1 LHGARGEQ
9 SGKRLRGILKFPE
22 NSKESSESMSK
33 LFTPLLLAALML
45 PGSVLAQAAPAAST
59 GGTKVGIINM
69 QTAIVA
75 TNEGQRDFEA
85 LAKKF
90 EPKRTELKGLS
101 DDLDSMKK
109 QLDTQGSKLND
120 DARADLVKK
129 IEAKQKTLT
138 RASED
143 AQSDLQ
149 AQQNE
154 IAGKI
159 VQKMIPVVQKYA
171 KDNSLGMI
179 LDATRAWP
187 DGELIWATDSVD
199 LTKAVV
205 DAYNAQSDVPPP
217 ATPKPAAAPKPAAP
231 KPAAPAATKP
241 N

>member
-1 LHGARGEQ
+1 MT
-9 SGKRLRGILKFPE
+9 SKFVRFFMPAVLAV
-22 NSKESSESMSK
+22 SV
-33 LFTPLLLAALML
+33 AALAQNAAL
-45 PGSVLAQAAPAAST
+45 PAAPSAAANNAAAPVATNAT
-59 GGTKVGIINM
+59 GTRMGTINVE
-69 QTAIVA
+69 QAIFA

-90 EPKRTELKGLS
+90 EPKRTELKGIS
-101 DDLDSMKK
+101 DELDSMKK

-154 IAGKI
+154 IAQKI
-159 VQKMIPVVQKYA
+159 VQKMGPVIGKYA

-187 DGELIWATDSVD
+187 DGELIWANDTVD

-217 ATPKPAAAPKPAAP
+217 AKPAAAAAAPKPAAAAPKPAAP
-231 KPAAPAATKP
+231 KPAPPKP

>member
-1 LHGARGEQ
+1 
-9 SGKRLRGILKFPE
+9 
-22 NSKESSESMSK
+22 MSK
-33 LFTPLLLAALML
+33 IFERML
-45 PGSVLAQAAPAAST
+45 PAAILLSTLAVSTMMLGQDAAAATGTAS

-75 TNEGQRDFEA
+75 TNEGQRDFDA

-90 EPKRTELKGLS
+90 EPKRTELKNLS
-101 DDLDSMKK
+101 DELDSLKK
-109 QLDTQGSKLND
+109 QLDTQGPKLND

-138 RASED
+138 RNSED
-143 AQSDLQ
+143 AQSELQ

-154 IAGKI
+154 IAQKI
-159 VQKMIPVVQKYA
+159 VQKMGPVIGKYA

-187 DGELIWATDSVD
+187 EGELIWANDTVD
-199 LTKAVV
+199 LTKPIV

-217 ATPKPAAAPKPAAP
+217 AKPAAAKPAAP
-231 KPAAPAATKP
+231 KPAAPAAPKS

>member
-1 LHGARGEQ
+1 
-9 SGKRLRGILKFPE
+9 
-22 NSKESSESMSK
+22 
-33 LFTPLLLAALML
+33 ML
-45 PGSVLAQAAPAAST
+45 PAAALAQAAPAAPS
-59 GGTKVGIINM
+59 GTKVGIINM

-90 EPKRTELKGLS
+90 EPKRTELKGIS

-120 DARADLVKK
+120 ETRSDLVKK

-143 AQSDLQ
+143 AQSELQ

-154 IAGKI
+154 IAQKI
-159 VQKMIPVVQKYA
+159 VQKMGPVIGKYA
-171 KDNSLGMI
+171 KENSLGMI

-187 DGELIWATDSVD
+187 DGELIWANDTVD
-199 LTKAVV
+199 LTKAIV

-217 ATPKPAAAPKPAAP
+217 AKPAAAAPKPAATAP
-231 KPAAPAATKP
+231 KPAVTTPKPAPPKP

>member
-1 LHGARGEQ
+1 
-9 SGKRLRGILKFPE
+9 
-22 NSKESSESMSK
+22 MSK
-33 LFTPLLLAALML
+33 LFAPIALAALLL
-45 PGSVLAQAAPAAST
+45 PSFAIGQAAAAPAT

-205 DAYNAQSDVPPP
+205 DAYNAQSDVPAPTKPAAAAPKTTPTPKP
-217 ATPKPAAAPKPAAP
+217 ATPKPAEPKS
-231 KPAAPAATKP
+231 

>member
-1 LHGARGEQ
+1 
-9 SGKRLRGILKFPE
+9 
-22 NSKESSESMSK
+22 MSK
-33 LFTPLLLAALML
+33 AYARTLLAAIL
-45 PGSVLAQAAPAAST
+45 STLALSALALGQGAATTA

-75 TNEGQRDFEA
+75 TNEGQRDFEN
-85 LAKKF
+85 LQKKF
-90 EPKRTELKGLS
+90 EPKRNELKSLG
-101 DDLDSMKK
+101 DELDSLKK

-154 IAGKI
+154 IAQRI
-159 VQKMIPVVQKYA
+159 VQKMGPVIGKYA
-171 KDNSLGMI
+171 KDNGLGMI

-187 DGELIWATDSVD
+187 DGELIWANDTVD

-205 DAYNAQSDVPPP
+205 DAYNAQSDVPAPAKP
-217 ATPKPAAAPKPAAP
+217 ASATPKPIAPKPAAP
-231 KPAAPAATKP
+231 KADAPKP

>member
-1 LHGARGEQ
+1 
-9 SGKRLRGILKFPE
+9 
-22 NSKESSESMSK
+22 MSK
-33 LFTPLLLAALML
+33 IFTRTLLAATILSLAL
-45 PGSVLAQAAPAAST
+45 PSLVVGQAAASPAP
-59 GGTKVGIINM
+59 GTKVGIINM

-90 EPKRTELKGLS
+90 EPKRTELKGIS

-129 IEAKQKTLT
+129 IEAKQKSLT

-154 IAGKI
+154 IAQKI
-159 VQKMIPVVQKYA
+159 VQKMGPVIGKYA

-187 DGELIWATDSVD
+187 DGELIWANDTVD

-217 ATPKPAAAPKPAAP
+217 AKPAAAAPKPAATTPKPAATTP
-231 KPAAPAATKP
+231 KPAAPKP

>member
-1 LHGARGEQ
+1 
-9 SGKRLRGILKFPE
+9 
-22 NSKESSESMSK
+22 MSK
-33 LFTPLLLAALML
+33 IFTRTLLAATILSLAL
-45 PGSVLAQAAPAAST
+45 PSLVVGQAAASPAP
-59 GGTKVGIINM
+59 GTKVGIINM

-90 EPKRTELKGLS
+90 EPKRTELKGIS
-101 DDLDSMKK
+101 DELDSMKK

-120 DARADLVKK
+120 DTRADLVKK
-129 IEAKQKTLT
+129 IEAKQKSLT

-154 IAGKI
+154 IAQKI
-159 VQKMIPVVQKYA
+159 VQKMGPVIGKYA
-171 KDNSLGMI
+171 TDNSLGMI

-187 DGELIWATDSVD
+187 DGELIWANDTVD

-217 ATPKPAAAPKPAAP
+217 AKPAAAAPKPAATTPKPAATTP
-231 KPAAPAATKP
+231 KPAAPKP

>member
-1 LHGARGEQ
+1 
-9 SGKRLRGILKFPE
+9 
-22 NSKESSESMSK
+22 MSK
-33 LFTPLLLAALML
+33 LFSPLFLAALML
-45 PGSVLAQAAPAAST
+45 PAAALAQAAPAAPS
-59 GGTKVGIINM
+59 GTKVGIINM

-90 EPKRTELKGLS
+90 EPKRTELKGIS

-109 QLDTQGSKLND
+109 QLDTQGSKLNEET
-120 DARADLVKK
+120 RSDLVKK

-143 AQSDLQ
+143 AQSELQ

-154 IAGKI
+154 IAQKI
-159 VQKMIPVVQKYA
+159 VQKMGPVIGKYA

-187 DGELIWATDSVD
+187 DGELIWANDTVD
-199 LTKAVV
+199 LTKAIV

-217 ATPKPAAAPKPAAP
+217 AKPAAAAPKPAAAAPKPAVTTP
-231 KPAAPAATKP
+231 KPAAPKP

>member
-1 LHGARGEQ
+1 
-9 SGKRLRGILKFPE
+9 
-22 NSKESSESMSK
+22 MSK
-33 LFTPLLLAALML
+33 LFTPSSSLAALML

-154 IAGKI
+154 IA
-159 VQKMIPVVQKYA
+159 A
-171 KDNSLGMI
+171 RSS
-179 LDATRAWP
+179 RR
-187 DGELIWATDSVD
+187 
-199 LTKAVV
+199 
-205 DAYNAQSDVPPP
+205 
-217 ATPKPAAAPKPAAP
+217 
-231 KPAAPAATKP
+231 
-241 N
+241 

>member
-1 LHGARGEQ
+1 
-9 SGKRLRGILKFPE
+9 
-22 NSKESSESMSK
+22 MSK
-33 LFTPLLLAALML
+33 LFSPLFLAALML
-45 PGSVLAQAAPAAST
+45 PAAALAQAAPAAPS
-59 GGTKVGIINM
+59 GTKVGIINM

-90 EPKRTELKGLS
+90 EPKRTELKGIS

-120 DARADLVKK
+120 ETRSDLVKK

-143 AQSDLQ
+143 AQSELQ

-154 IAGKI
+154 IAQKI
-159 VQKMIPVVQKYA
+159 VQKMGPVIGKYA
-171 KDNSLGMI
+171 KENSLGMI

-187 DGELIWATDSVD
+187 DGELIWANDTVD
-199 LTKAVV
+199 LTKAIV

-217 ATPKPAAAPKPAAP
+217 AKPAAAAPKPAATAP
-231 KPAAPAATKP
+231 KPAVTTPKPAPPKP

>member
-1 LHGARGEQ
+1 MLSMTA
-9 SGKRLRGILKFPE
+9 L
-22 NSKESSESMSK
+22 SS
-33 LFTPLLLAALML
+33 TAL
-45 PGSVLAQAAPAAST
+45 GQATTA

-75 TNEGQRDFEA
+75 TNEGQRDFDG

-90 EPKRTELKGLS
+90 EPKRTELKTVS

-138 RASED
+138 RSSED

-154 IAGKI
+154 IAAKI
-159 VQKMIPVVQKYA
+159 VQKMVPVVQKYA
-171 KDNSLGMI
+171 KDNNMGLI

-187 DGELIWATDSVD
+187 EGELIWATESVD
-199 LTKAVV
+199 LTKSVV
-205 DAYNAQSDVPPP
+205 DAYNAQSDVPAPAKPAAATPKP
-217 ATPKPAAAPKPAAP
+217 ATPKPAAPAAP
-231 KPAAPAATKP
+231 KS

>member
-1 LHGARGEQ
+1 M
-9 SGKRLRGILKFPE
+9 SSKFA
-22 NSKESSESMSK
+22 
-33 LFTPLLLAALML
+33 PLLLAATML
-45 PGSVLAQAAPAAST
+45 SSLALAQAAAPAS
-59 GGTKVGIINM
+59 GTKVGIINM

-90 EPKRTELKGLS
+90 EPKRTELKGMS
-101 DDLDSMKK
+101 DELDSLKK

-120 DARADLVKK
+120 ETRADLVKK
-129 IEAKQKTLT
+129 IEARQKSLS

-187 DGELIWATDSVD
+187 DGELIWATESVD

-205 DAYNAQSDVPPP
+205 DAYNAQSDVPAP
-217 ATPKPAAAPKPAAP
+217 TNPKPAAPKPTAAPKPAAP
-231 KPAAPAATKP
+231 KPAPP
-241 N
+241 SSSN

>member
-1 LHGARGEQ
+1 
-9 SGKRLRGILKFPE
+9 
-22 NSKESSESMSK
+22 MSK
-33 LFTPLLLAALML
+33 LFSPLFLAALML
-45 PGSVLAQAAPAAST
+45 PAAALAQAAPAAP

-90 EPKRTELKGLS
+90 EPKRTELKGIS

-109 QLDTQGSKLND
+109 QLDTQGSKLNEET
-120 DARADLVKK
+120 RSDLVKK

-143 AQSDLQ
+143 AQSELQ

-154 IAGKI
+154 IAQKI
-159 VQKMIPVVQKYA
+159 VQKMGPVIGKYA

-187 DGELIWATDSVD
+187 DGELIWANDTVD
-199 LTKAVV
+199 LTKAIV

-217 ATPKPAAAPKPAAP
+217 AKPAAAAPKPAAAAPKPAVTTP
-231 KPAAPAATKP
+231 KPAAPKP

>member
-1 LHGARGEQ
+1 
-9 SGKRLRGILKFPE
+9 
-22 NSKESSESMSK
+22 MSK
-33 LFTPLLLAALML
+33 TFAPAILAATLL
-45 PGSVLAQAAPAAST
+45 SSLALSPLALGQATTA

-75 TNEGQRDFEA
+75 TNEGQRDFDG

-90 EPKRTELKGLS
+90 EPKRTELKNLS
-101 DDLDSMKK
+101 DELDSLKK

-120 DARADLVKK
+120 DARAELVKK

-138 RASED
+138 RSSED
-143 AQSDLQ
+143 AQSELQ

-159 VQKMIPVVQKYA
+159 VQKMIPVVNKYA
-171 KDNSLGMI
+171 KDNGLGLI

-187 DGELIWATDSVD
+187 EGELIWANDTTD

-205 DAYNAQSDVPPP
+205 DAYNAQSDVPAP
-217 ATPKPAAAPKPAAP
+217 AKPAAAAPKAATPKPAAP
-231 KPAAPAATKP
+231 KP

>member
-1 LHGARGEQ
+1 
-9 SGKRLRGILKFPE
+9 
-22 NSKESSESMSK
+22 MSK
-33 LFTPLLLAALML
+33 LFSPLFLAALML
-45 PGSVLAQAAPAAST
+45 PAAGLAQAAPAASS
-59 GGTKVGIINM
+59 GTKVGIINM

-90 EPKRTELKGLS
+90 EPKRTELKGIS

-120 DARADLVKK
+120 DARSELVKK

-154 IAGKI
+154 IAQKI
-159 VQKMIPVVQKYA
+159 VQKMGPVIGKYA

-187 DGELIWATDSVD
+187 DGELIWANDAVD
-199 LTKAVV
+199 LTKAIV

-217 ATPKPAAAPKPAAP
+217 AKPATGAPKPATGAP
-231 KPAAPAATKP
+231 KPAVTTPKPVAPKP

>member
-1 LHGARGEQ
+1 
-9 SGKRLRGILKFPE
+9 
-22 NSKESSESMSK
+22 MSK
-33 LFTPLLLAALML
+33 MFARTVLAATVLSLAL
-45 PGSVLAQAAPAAST
+45 PSLILAQAAAAAT

-85 LAKKF
+85 LSKKF
-90 EPKRTELKGLS
+90 EPKKTELSSLS
-101 DDLDSMKK
+101 ADLDSMKK
-109 QLDTQGSKLND
+109 QLDTQGSKLNE

-154 IAGKI
+154 IAQRI
-159 VQKMIPVVQKYA
+159 VQKMGPVIGKYA
-171 KDNSLGMI
+171 KDNGLGMI

-187 DGELIWATDSVD
+187 DGELIWANDTVD

-205 DAYNAQSDVPPP
+205 DAYNAQSDVPAPAKP
-217 ATPKPAAAPKPAAP
+217 ASATPKPIAPKPAAP
-231 KPAAPAATKP
+231 KADAPKP

>member
-1 LHGARGEQ
+1 MNNTFA
-9 SGKRLRGILKFPE
+9 
-22 NSKESSESMSK
+22 
-33 LFTPLLLAALML
+33 PLLLAASML
-45 PGSVLAQAAPAAST
+45 SITALSSTALGQAATTA

-75 TNEGQRDFEA
+75 TNEGQRDFDG

-90 EPKRTELKGLS
+90 EPKRTELKNLS
-101 DDLDSMKK
+101 DELDSLKK

-129 IEAKQKTLT
+129 IEAKQKSLT
-138 RASED
+138 RSSED

-154 IAGKI
+154 IAAKI
-159 VQKMIPVVQKYA
+159 VQKMVPVVQKYA
-171 KDNSLGMI
+171 KENNLGLI

-187 DGELIWATDSVD
+187 EGELIWATESVD
-199 LTKAVV
+199 LTKNVV
-205 DAYNAQSDVPPP
+205 DAYNAQSDVPAPAKPAAAAPKP
-217 ATPKPAAAPKPAAP
+217 ATPKPAAPKP
-231 KPAAPAATKP
+231 

>member
-1 LHGARGEQ
+1 MNKSFA
-9 SGKRLRGILKFPE
+9 
-22 NSKESSESMSK
+22 
-33 LFTPLLLAALML
+33 PLLLAALML
-45 PGSVLAQAAPAAST
+45 PASVLAQAAPAGSAS
-59 GGTKVGIINM
+59 GTRVGIINM

-101 DDLDSMKK
+101 DELDGLKK

-138 RASED
+138 RSSED

-154 IAGKI
+154 IAQKI
-159 VQKMIPVVQKYA
+159 VQKMGPVIGKYA

-187 DGELIWATDSVD
+187 DGELIWANDTVD
-199 LTKAVV
+199 LTKAIV
-205 DAYNAQSDVPPP
+205 DAYNAQSDVPAP
-217 ATPKPAAAPKPAAP
+217 AKPAAAAPKPTVTTP
-231 KPAAPAATKP
+231 KPAAPAAPKP

>member
-1 LHGARGEQ
+1 
-9 SGKRLRGILKFPE
+9 
-22 NSKESSESMSK
+22 MSK
-33 LFTPLLLAALML
+33 LFSPLFLAALML
-45 PGSVLAQAAPAAST
+45 PAAALAQAAPAAPS
-59 GGTKVGIINM
+59 GTKVGIINM

-90 EPKRTELKGLS
+90 EPKRTELKGIS

-109 QLDTQGSKLND
+109 QLDTQGSKLNEETHS
-120 DARADLVKK
+120 DLVKK

-143 AQSDLQ
+143 AQSELQ

-154 IAGKI
+154 IAQKI
-159 VQKMIPVVQKYA
+159 VQKMGPVIGKYA

-187 DGELIWATDSVD
+187 DGELIWANDTVD
-199 LTKAVV
+199 LTKAIV

-217 ATPKPAAAPKPAAP
+217 AKPAAAAPKPAAAAPKPAVTTP
-231 KPAAPAATKP
+231 KPAAPKP

>member
-1 LHGARGEQ
+1 
-9 SGKRLRGILKFPE
+9 
-22 NSKESSESMSK
+22 MSK
-33 LFTPLLLAALML
+33 LFSPLFLAALML
-45 PGSVLAQAAPAAST
+45 PAAALAQAAPAAL

-90 EPKRTELKGLS
+90 EPKRTELKGIS

-120 DARADLVKK
+120 ETRSDLVKK

-154 IAGKI
+154 IAQKI
-159 VQKMIPVVQKYA
+159 VQKMGPVIGKFA

-187 DGELIWATDSVD
+187 DGELIWANDTVD
-199 LTKAVV
+199 LTKAIV

-217 ATPKPAAAPKPAAP
+217 AKPATAAPTAKPTTAAPKPAITTPKPVAP
-231 KPAAPAATKP
+231 KP

>member
-1 LHGARGEQ
+1 
-9 SGKRLRGILKFPE
+9 
-22 NSKESSESMSK
+22 MSK
-33 LFTPLLLAALML
+33 LFSPLFLAALML
-45 PGSVLAQAAPAAST
+45 PAAALAQAAPAAPS
-59 GGTKVGIINM
+59 GTKVGIINM

-90 EPKRTELKGLS
+90 EPKRTELKGIS

-120 DARADLVKK
+120 ETRSDLVKK

-143 AQSDLQ
+143 AQSELQ

-154 IAGKI
+154 IAQKI
-159 VQKMIPVVQKYA
+159 VQKMGPVIGKYA
-171 KDNSLGMI
+171 KENSLGMI

-187 DGELIWATDSVD
+187 DGELIWANDTVD
-199 LTKAVV
+199 LTKAIV

-217 ATPKPAAAPKPAAP
+217 AKPAAAAPKPAATAPKPAVTTP
-231 KPAAPAATKP
+231 KPAAPKP